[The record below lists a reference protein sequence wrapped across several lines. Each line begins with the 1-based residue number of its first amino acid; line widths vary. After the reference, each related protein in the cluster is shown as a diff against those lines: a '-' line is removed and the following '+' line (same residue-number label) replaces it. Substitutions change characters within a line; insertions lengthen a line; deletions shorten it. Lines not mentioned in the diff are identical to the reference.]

1 MLKSFNS
8 LKKIQKDGIIGAA
21 ILVIILIASFVA
33 SDAFLDFMARA
44 VIFMLFASALNIILG
59 NGGLRPLGMAMYF
72 GLGSYSYVIMC
83 VRFNIPSGVAV
94 LLAIVASMVI
104 SLFINWLCLR
114 AGDDLAFAFMS
125 MGINTLLWTM
135 IQKLQ
140 WVGSD
145 TGITGNVRFAFA
157 NGPRGNFYLC
167 FVVCAVCIVLIYLIL
182 RSSFATVLKGSRD
195 NLERLTFVGMNT
207 RNVKLYACMISSFFV
222 TIAGILYA
230 MRNMGAF
237 PVMMSTNTSTE
248 GLVMCLIG
256 GMYSFFGPILGAII
270 VTIINVLLPNMTRY
284 YQFVLGI
291 IIVLCVLFLQ
301 GGLLRDKAT
310 KDLEEHLDFEHEEEA
325 GQI

>member
-1 MLKSFNS
+1 MAKETRLFSVQVELNDRDFEDVFRVYMKHERGSE
-8 LKKIQKDGIIGAA
+8 KKIGLLTSIG
-21 ILVIILIASFVA
+21 
-33 SDAFLDFMARA
+33 
-44 VIFMLFASALNIILG
+44 LF
-59 NGGLRPLGMAMYF
+59 
-72 GLGSYSYVIMC
+72 
-83 VRFNIPSGVAV
+83 
-94 LLAIVASMVI
+94 
-104 SLFINWLCLR
+104 
-114 AGDDLAFAFMS
+114 
-125 MGINTLLWTM
+125 
-135 IQKLQ
+135 
-140 WVGSD
+140 
-145 TGITGNVRFAFA
+145 
-157 NGPRGNFYLC
+157 
-167 FVVCAVCIVLIYLIL
+167 AVCIVLIYLIL

-256 GMYSFFGPILGAII
+256 GMYSFFGPILGAVI

-310 KDLEEHLDFEHEEEA
+310 KDLEEHLDFEHKEEA